1 MKRRRL
7 MLGALLGALPVALL
21 AVAGPSPTQILR
33 VSAFAEQGLAGW
45 EEQSFRGRTRY
56 RVVRVDAAAA
66 LEAHRSA
73 AASGLVKKVEI
84 DLLATPFVNWSW
96 KVPAPL
102 RGLDETTRGGD
113 DHAAR
118 VYVVRAGG
126 PFFWRTR
133 ALSYVWSGSRPRGAS
148 WPNAYTA
155 SSHVVSVRGRDDPT
169 NVWRH
174 EKRNLRDD
182 FRRYHG
188 MDVARID
195 AVAVM
200 TDTDDSGR
208 SAQAYYREIFFS
220 AR

>member
-1 MKRRRL
+1 MNGRRRL
-7 MLGALLGALPVALL
+7 VLSALL
-21 AVAGPSPTQILR
+21 AAAWPSSGQELR
-33 VSAFAEQGLAGW
+33 VSAFGEQGLAGW

-56 RVVRVDAAAA
+56 RVVRVDGAAA
-66 LEAHRSA
+66 LEARSSA

-84 DLLATPFVNWSW
+84 DLRATPFVNWSW
-96 KVPAPL
+96 KVRAPL

-113 DHAAR
+113 DYAAR
-118 VYVVRAGG
+118 IYVVRAGG

-133 ALSYVWSGSRPRGAS
+133 ALNYVWSGSRPRGAS

-155 SSHVVSVRGRDDPT
+155 SAHVVSVRGRDDPAGA
-169 NVWRH
+169 WRR

-188 MDVARID
+188 MEVDRVD

-200 TDTDDSGR
+200 TDTDDSGG
-208 SAQAYYREIFFS
+208 SARAYYREIFFS